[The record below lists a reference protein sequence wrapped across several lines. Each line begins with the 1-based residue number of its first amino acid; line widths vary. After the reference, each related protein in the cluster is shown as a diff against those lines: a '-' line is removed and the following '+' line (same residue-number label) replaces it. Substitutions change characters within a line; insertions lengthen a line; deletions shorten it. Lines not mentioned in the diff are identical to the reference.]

1 MNTIQYKKDTACP
14 HTEDRRH
21 GTLRSPK
28 KTKPQKTKKQQA
40 KHKKQKQD
48 QYVTTNSTQPPHP
61 TPKARPST
69 KRSPSSKFVS
79 PPGK

>member
-28 KTKPQKTKKQQA
+28 KTKPQKTKK
-40 KHKKQKQD
+40 
-48 QYVTTNSTQPPHP
+48 
-61 TPKARPST
+61 
-69 KRSPSSKFVS
+69 
-79 PPGK
+79 